1 MNMYWI
7 SFEYVLMHMHYFFFK
22 NNLRMTNYTVMEVR
36 HRPFLFLQCVC
47 CHCGV
52 FTYQSTSVLI
62 TLRHFRLTLL
72 SITHILSSFCLFV
85 MIDAVWVSSLLTS
98 FIWHLVSKLLFSSL
112 LFSSL
117 LSSLLSLLFSSLLFS
132 SLLFSSLSSLLFLSS
147 SLPLLFSSLLF
158 CSLCFSSLLV

>member
-117 LSSLLSLLFSSLLFS
+117 LFSSLLFSSLLFS
-132 SLLFSSLSSLLFLSS
+132 SLLFSSLLFSS
-147 SLPLLFSSLLF
+147 LLFSSLLF
-158 CSLCFSSLLV
+158 SSCLVVGQYIGKA